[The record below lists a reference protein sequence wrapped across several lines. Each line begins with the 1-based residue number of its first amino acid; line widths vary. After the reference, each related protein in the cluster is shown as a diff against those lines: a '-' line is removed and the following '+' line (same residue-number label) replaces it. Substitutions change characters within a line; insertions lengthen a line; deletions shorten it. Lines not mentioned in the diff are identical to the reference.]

1 MTEELIRNYWNARA
15 RGYAIATVND
25 ADPEDTRRWRGVL
38 EDVLAPLEDKA
49 DVRILDVG
57 CGPGLFS
64 LLAAERLPNA
74 HVTALDGSPAMLEEL
89 KASAEA
95 RGLLDRITLVEG
107 DAGAIDEEGVYDLVM
122 SRNVLW
128 NLPDAEEALKGWWRA
143 LKTGGTLLTADGNH
157 YRYLI
162 DATHAAAVAAKP
174 APKSHAP
181 KIFGNVDPAV
191 MAERAKTLP
200 LTRELR
206 PDWDVRILE
215 GVGASI
221 ASLSTS
227 TTPAPDGSPVVTDF
241 TLIAKK
247 TA

>member
-74 HVTALDGSPAMLEEL
+74 RVTALDGSPAMLEEL

-95 RGLLDRITLVEG
+95 RGLLERITLVEG

-122 SRNVLW
+122 SRNVLEPPRRRRGVEGLVAGAQDGRDAPHRGRQP
-128 NLPDAEEALKGWWRA
+128 LPLFDRRDARRGRRREARAEEPRPEDLRERRPGRDGRA
-143 LKTGGTLLTADGNH
+143 CE
-157 YRYLI
+157 
-162 DATHAAAVAAKP
+162 DAPFDA
-174 APKSHAP
+174 
-181 KIFGNVDPAV
+181 
-191 MAERAKTLP
+191 
-200 LTRELR
+200 
-206 PDWDVRILE
+206 
-215 GVGASI
+215 
-221 ASLSTS
+221 
-227 TTPAPDGSPVVTDF
+227 
-241 TLIAKK
+241 
-247 TA
+247 